1 MLILKIDKLTNSIE
15 NVRTGDCIIMGL
27 LKEPLDVD
35 FFVDPKTLSE
45 REVRLI
51 TDYIKSDK
59 EKNKNLNPAKKS
71 TRAHKAKSI

>member
-1 MLILKIDKLTNSIE
+1 
-15 NVRTGDCIIMGL
+15 MGL

-45 REVRLI
+45 REERII

-59 EKNKNLNPAKKS
+59 EKNNNLHPAKKS
-71 TRAHKAKSI
+71 SRAHKAKL